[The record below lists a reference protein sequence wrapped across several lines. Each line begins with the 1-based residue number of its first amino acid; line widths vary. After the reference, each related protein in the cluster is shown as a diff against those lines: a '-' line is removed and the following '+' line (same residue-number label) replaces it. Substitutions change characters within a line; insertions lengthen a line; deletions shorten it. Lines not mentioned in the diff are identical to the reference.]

1 MGRDDR
7 EKGGLSRRKFIK
19 SAAAGAAAAAGGT
32 LLASTAKGARGP
44 TVAQPV
50 CGGAAD
56 TALVNGNFLTMDPNN
71 PVVNALT
78 IRDGRFA
85 EVGYQGPLGACGK
98 VIDVKGATVIPGLID
113 SHLHFIRDG
122 LNPGHEVRIIELA
135 SSISELQQMIS
146 TRIQQLPAPAE
157 EFVTCIGGWN
167 RNGLAEQRL
176 PTLAELD
183 AAAPNN
189 PVYLSETGGGGAGV
203 TNTKGREFFQSKGVA
218 VDPTSGTV
226 STSAAFIALR
236 NARDAE
242 GDPRVSS
249 RQKSTVEAIDFVSS
263 LGMTMV
269 HDVGGNGGV
278 AGNTSLFVDL
288 KAYDQALNLWRQN
301 NLNVRIRTF
310 FYSDTDPGFS
320 VAAARIMNN
329 FNRVGDDVFRLLG
342 VGERVNVSTTEP
354 GFVDHC
360 KFAAANGWT
369 VQQHSST
376 QPEISLH
383 VQAYQAGNAVNP
395 IKDFRWSLTH
405 VNSITDAQ
413 IQSLISI
420 GTGVTLQ
427 GTAYTSGTAT
437 GGNSG
442 TPFRAILDQMNAAG
456 IPVGGGSDA
465 TNVGALNPWLMMY
478 FMITGK
484 NNAGVVINNVRTTP
498 QSCTRIEA
506 LRMYTSG
513 SAYFSFDDDRLG
525 TIQSGKLADLAVLS
539 ANPLTVSEDQFKRIR
554 SVLTMQGGKI
564 VYANMS

>member
-1 MGRDDR
+1 
-7 EKGGLSRRKFIK
+7 
-19 SAAAGAAAAAGGT
+19 
-32 LLASTAKGARGP
+32 
-44 TVAQPV
+44 
-50 CGGAAD
+50 
-56 TALVNGNFLTMDPNN
+56 
-71 PVVNALT
+71 
-78 IRDGRFA
+78 
-85 EVGYQGPLGACGK
+85 VGFQGPLGACGK

-135 SSISELQQMIS
+135 TSIAELQQMIAD
-146 TRIQQLPAPAE
+146 RIKQLPAAPG
-157 EFVTCIGGWN
+157 EFVTCVGGWN
-167 RNGLAEQRL
+167 RNGFAEQRL

-189 PVYLSETGGGGAGV
+189 PVYISETGGGGGGV
-203 TNTKGREFFQSKGVA
+203 TNTKGREFFQAKGVA
-218 VDPTSGTV
+218 VDPTSGAV

-236 NARDAE
+236 NARDTE

-249 RQKSTVEAIDFVSS
+249 RQRSTEEAIDFVSS

-301 NLNVRIRTF
+301 NLKVRIRTF
-310 FYSDTDPGFS
+310 FYSETDPGFS
-320 VAAARIMNN
+320 VAAARIANN

-342 VGERVNVSTTEP
+342 VGERVNASTTDP
-354 GFVDHC
+354 GFIDHC
-360 KFAAANGWT
+360 KLAAANGWT

-383 VQAYQAGNAVNP
+383 IQAYQAGNSVNP

-427 GTAYTSGTAT
+427 GTAYTSGNAA

-442 TPFRAILDQMNAAG
+442 TPFRAILDQMNAAR

-484 NNAGVVINNVRTTP
+484 NNAGVVINNVRATP
-498 QSCTRIEA
+498 QSCSRMEA
-506 LRMYTSG
+506 LRMYTAG

-525 TIQSGKLADLAVLS
+525 TIEPGKLADLAVLT

-564 VYANMS
+564 VYANMT